1 MKLNEDSI
9 RWAINHIMKFHD
21 TDIFPLPKEF
31 EVIGNNI
38 EEFVSIIKDID
49 LSSYQWNSSRRFII
63 PKSELSYRVV
73 TQLSPI
79 DSVIFSALIVEIGNK
94 IELRRIPFNKN
105 RVFTYRFNPTSNGDM
120 YRTNNPWTS
129 YWSTALEKI
138 EIHQFATYIDIS
150 DFYNQIYHHTIEN
163 QLIKCGVE
171 NQKIK
176 VIMNLLN
183 SLTQRVS
190 RGIPV
195 GPFAAHLLAEMSL
208 IPIDDLLRLKGYD
221 FVRYADDYLIFTN
234 TEEKAKAAVYELAE
248 ILDKEQRLTIQTQKT
263 KIFNKAE
270 FIRYAKTK
278 LADQPLNQQE
288 KEILELIKNKTGND
302 PYAQVSIYSLSPD
315 ELAKVSEV
323 KLVGLLNSYLREE
336 NVDYVRIR
344 WIYRRLSQLGAP
356 GLVKFSIENF
366 DDLLPAINDM
376 CHYLLSASETYNGD
390 WKELGELTLELL
402 DLDIVK
408 SNEYFQIALINLF
421 SSNIK
426 MNHFDKLLELYKNSS
441 EPIKR
446 KIILMA
452 NQIGAESWIR
462 YLKESVGQMNDWTKR
477 AYFMS
482 LQHLPDEEKKF
493 LIRGIKTSLSSEN
506 YLELF
511 LLKKA

>member
-9 RWAINHIMKFHD
+9 RWAINHILKFHD
-21 TDIFPLPKEF
+21 TDLFPLPKEF
-31 EVIGNNI
+31 EVIGINVEDFI
-38 EEFVSIIKDID
+38 SIIKNID

-73 TQLSPI
+73 TQLTPI
-79 DSVIFSALIVEIGNK
+79 DSIIFSALIVEIGSK
-94 IELRRIPFNKN
+94 IELKRIPFNRK
-105 RVFTYRFNPTSNGDM
+105 RVFTYRFNPTSNGDL
-120 YRTNNPWTS
+120 YRANTPWTS

-138 EIHQFATYIDIS
+138 ETHQFVTYLDIA

-163 QLIKCGVE
+163 QLISCGVE

-208 IPIDDLLRLKGYD
+208 IPIDNLLGLKGYD

-234 TEEKAKAAVYELAE
+234 TKEKAKAAVYELAG
-248 ILDKEQRLTIQTQKT
+248 ILDKEQRLNIQTQKT
-263 KIFNKAE
+263 KIFSKSE
-270 FIRYAKTK
+270 FIEYAKAK
-278 LADQPLNQQE
+278 LADQPLNEQE
-288 KEILELIKNKTGND
+288 KEILELIKDKTGND
-302 PYAQVSIYSLSPD
+302 PYAQVSIYTLSAD
-315 ELAKVSEV
+315 ELAKVSEGN
-323 KLVGLLNSYLREE
+323 LVSLLESYLQEE
-336 NVDYVRIR
+336 HIDYVRIR

-356 GLVKFSIENF
+356 GLVNFSIENF
-366 DDLLPAINDM
+366 DELFPAINDV
-376 CHYLLSASETYNGD
+376 CHYLLSASETYSGD

-402 DLDIVK
+402 NLDIVK

-421 SSNIK
+421 SSNEK

-462 YLKESVGQMNDWTKR
+462 HLKESVGQMNDWTKR

-482 LQHLPDEEKKF
+482 LQHLPNEEKKF
-493 LIRGIKTSLSSEN
+493 LIRGIKTSLSNES